1 MKSVQFVIALV
12 SLSIL
17 AVYVL
22 ATDVFATDSLP
33 DETEVEKRLNQWA
46 GAVSHCLHGRVVTVV
61 DLDRAGVERDLCRAA
76 CRGE

>member
-33 DETEVEKRLNQWA
+33 DETEVEKRLNQWS
-46 GAVSHCLHGRVVTVV
+46 GAIKKSDV
-61 DLDRAGVERDLCRAA
+61 DEMLTFYVDDDKTTMILSSGSN
-76 CRGE
+76 